1 MPGPDA
7 CDAASA
13 AVAEGAGRLVELLPP
28 EYTRPVSLVGFHAVV
43 VPKALGSQLL
53 KLLASRLKLD
63 LQLQHL
69 KRVRAAAPPAPP
81 GSLEVL
87 LCPSDTELPGE
98 VTEYLQAKGCGAPAT
113 VSVPRFGALT
123 RSQLAEF
130 SVHWPLTYRKPALE
144 PLELSIEAVE
154 GYGRLLQ
161 RAAEVGA
168 GACGCV
174 IVDPAGKEIA
184 AAREEASPLR
194 PLRHA
199 AMAAIES
206 VAAAAL
212 ARADAAG
219 PGGKRPRAEEEYLCQ
234 DCEVVTTHE
243 PCVMC
248 AMALVH
254 SRVRLI
260 VYRAQDPEFGGLG
273 GAISLHTTQSL
284 NHQFRVLRWVGP

>member
-1 MPGPDA
+1 M
-7 CDAASA
+7 
-13 AVAEGAGRLVELLPP
+13 LPP
-28 EYTRPVSLVGFHAVV
+28 EYTRPVSLIGFHAVV

-63 LQLQHL
+63 LELQHL
-69 KRVRAAAPPAPP
+69 KRVRAAALPAPP

-87 LCPSDTELPGE
+87 LCPSDAELPGE
-98 VTEYLQAKGCGAPAT
+98 VAEYLQANACGPVTA
-113 VSVPRFGALT
+113 VGVPRFGALT
-123 RSQLAEF
+123 RAQLTEF

-144 PLELSIEAVE
+144 PLELGREAVE
-154 GYGRLLQ
+154 GYDRLLQ
-161 RAAEVGA
+161 RAVEVGA

-174 IVDPAGKEIA
+174 IVDPSGKEIA

-199 AMAAIES
+199 AMAAIEA
-206 VAAAAL
+206 VAAG
-212 ARADAAG
+212 ARARAEAQG
-219 PGGKRPRAEEEYLCQ
+219 PGGKRPRAEEDYLCQ

-273 GAISLHTTQSL
+273 GAISLHTAQSL